1 MAMQVLNCESQSV
14 VTIFFN
20 RAPQRSFPSS
30 PRTMISLRRLRTL
43 VLSSFP
49 GFSSLFKFYKVLP
62 SQGYY
67 HPRSRQARHRCSTGV
82 LLVLFTPWLVIGGF
96 IVASWIPPSYQDI
109 RRYER
114 NLPQHSV
121 DIGERRRYLRFP
133 DHIWGHGLNNILQE
147 AILTSYLSLLANRS
161 YVFEDYT
168 WSHLPFPYTLDN
180 FELRPTHIP
189 MNAFISGPTAGGP
202 LPHSDTTYR
211 AVSAEHYDCV
221 CPSDHPGKVII
232 DARTVG
238 SPSRAGGMELVQ
250 WWVDKIDSVAGDA
263 ECVEIREGDVV
274 GRVFDSYFFGIPSQ
288 FLLLLPD
295 LFLSPIL
302 HSFTWSP
309 LILSAIVRNFN
320 IFEMGSVESFILPAP
335 PQPHVSL
342 PSYRSNSMVT
352 GLLAVHLRRGDY
364 ERHCLRLADWRST
377 WMGVNRLEGLLDQFE
392 DRMPQRDEMENVAHA
407 AAVKAY
413 YLSRC
418 LPSVDQVVKRLRDVK
433 LQWESGRGSNSSS
446 SYFPA
451 RKLDKIY
458 MLTNAASSYIV
469 ELEQALIQDGWG
481 GSSGKTVLISTRDMQ
496 ERLDAEQKYVSVG
509 VDMAIA
515 ERAEVFVGNGFSS
528 LSSNI
533 VMLRMA
539 RGLDITSNRLL

>member
-1 MAMQVLNCESQSV
+1 MYKQNACSGIQVIWRVEARQSWPVKATKKVIITLAVAKHVIGAPLHLGYLRHIKILEDMNGTFLNTLS
-14 VTIFFN
+14 TLA
-20 RAPQRSFPSS
+20 RGGG
-30 PRTMISLRRLRTL
+30 SLTQMRLR
-43 VLSSFP
+43 
-49 GFSSLFKFYKVLP
+49 
-62 SQGYY
+62 
-67 HPRSRQARHRCSTGV
+67 
-82 LLVLFTPWLVIGGF
+82 
-96 IVASWIPPSYQDI
+96 
-109 RRYER
+109 
-114 NLPQHSV
+114 
-121 DIGERRRYLRFP
+121 
-133 DHIWGHGLNNILQE
+133 
-147 AILTSYLSLLANRS
+147 ILTSYLSLLANRS

-250 WWVDKIDSVAGDA
+250 WWVDKIDSVASDA

-320 IFEMGSVESFILPAP
+320 IFEMGS
-335 PQPHVSL
+335 
-342 PSYRSNSMVT
+342 NSMVT

-377 WMGVNRLEGLLDQFE
+377 WMGRIDTSVTEKLNQ
-392 DRMPQRDEMENVAHA
+392 EMENVAHA

-515 ERAEVFVGNGFSS
+515 ERAEVFVGNGIISTSTSIVGPSPFHPTSISACFSTLQKICLEFGS
-528 LSSNI
+528 KDKFCILYKVDVRNEQHGDPIFFVSSSASYYDLMSA
-533 VMLRMA
+533 VSTYPSASTRA
-539 RGLDITSNRLL
+539 RVDDASNSY

>member
-1 MAMQVLNCESQSV
+1 
-14 VTIFFN
+14 
-20 RAPQRSFPSS
+20 
-30 PRTMISLRRLRTL
+30 MITLRRLRTL
-43 VLSSFP
+43 VLSSLP
-49 GFSSLFKFYKVLP
+49 GFSSALKFYELLP
-62 SQGYY
+62 SHGSY
-67 HPRSRQARHRCSTGV
+67 HPRSRQARRRCSTGV
-82 LLVLFTPWLVIGGF
+82 LLVLFTPWLVIVGF

-121 DIGERRRYLRFP
+121 GIGERRRYLRFP

-161 YVFEDYT
+161 YVFEDYS

-180 FELRPTHIP
+180 FGLRPTHIP

-202 LPHSDTTYR
+202 LPQSDTTYR

-238 SPSRAGGMELVQ
+238 SPSRAGGRELVR
-250 WWVDKIDSVAGDA
+250 WWVDKIDKVAGDA

-288 FLLLLPD
+288 FLPLLPD
-295 LFLSPIL
+295 LFASPIL
-302 HSFTWSP
+302 HSFSWSP

-320 IFEMGSVESFILPAP
+320 IFEMGSVEPFIFPAP
-335 PQPHVSL
+335 PQPHLPL
-342 PSYRSNSMVT
+342 PSYRSNSAIT

-392 DRMPQRDEMENVAHA
+392 DGMPRRDVGSIASATTRATEKLNQKTENDTHA

-433 LQWESGRGSNSSS
+433 RQWESEGGSNSRP

-458 MLTNAASSYIV
+458 LLTNAASSYIA
-469 ELEQALIQDGWG
+469 ELEQALIKDGWG
-481 GSSGKTVLISTRDMQ
+481 GSSGRTVLISTRDMQ

-515 ERAEVFVGNGFSS
+515 ERAEVFLGNGFSS